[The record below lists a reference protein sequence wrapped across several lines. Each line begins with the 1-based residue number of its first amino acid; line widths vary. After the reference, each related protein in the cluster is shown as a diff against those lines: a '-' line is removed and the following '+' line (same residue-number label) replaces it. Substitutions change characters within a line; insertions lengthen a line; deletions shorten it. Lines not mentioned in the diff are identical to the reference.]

1 MGICAV
7 ADVAAE
13 DVDACDCRADERGEE
28 GAALGFNFGKFGH
41 KDRFTAEN
49 AESAEE
55 DGRKAFSTQRAQ
67 RAQRWG
73 WVVMVLREVGCD
85 V

>member
-1 MGICAV
+1 MGIGAV
-7 ADVAAE
+7 ADVFAE
-13 DVDACDCRADERGEE
+13 DVDVRDCRADERGEE
-28 GAALGFNFGKFGH
+28 GAALGFDFGKFRH

-67 RAQRWG
+67 RWG